1 MAWAKQRCF
10 LLTRRMSSL
19 EKYGRFLRGEMD
31 LLGMNDDIVVKNRS
45 AHCCQ
50 KTLIS
55 LSGKKEGGIQL
66 RVWFA
71 ESKSALL

>member
-1 MAWAKQRCF
+1 
-10 LLTRRMSSL
+10 MSSL
-19 EKYGRFLRGEMD
+19 EKYGRFLWGEMD

-45 AHCCQ
+45 AHCP
-50 KTLIS
+50 LPEDVDIFVWE
-55 LSGKKEGGIQL
+55 KEGGIQL